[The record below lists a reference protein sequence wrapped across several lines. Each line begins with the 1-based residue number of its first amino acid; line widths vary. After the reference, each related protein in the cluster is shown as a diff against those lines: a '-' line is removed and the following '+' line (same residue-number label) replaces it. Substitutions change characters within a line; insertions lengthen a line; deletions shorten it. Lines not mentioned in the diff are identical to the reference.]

1 MYENAKRFQRLVTED
16 PELRAKIQ
24 DAAAAFAG
32 NKTDDQSVFDEII
45 APHRP

>member
-24 DAAAAFAG
+24 DAASTFTG
-32 NKTDDQSVFDEII
+32 KQDGRPDGVRRDHR
-45 APHRP
+45 PHRP